1 MGEIVILPLEIEKT
15 IINFIKT
22 KFQQDNLSVLFQ
34 NPLLREEVLDLLD
47 RYCTVVYYPVD
58 DTGNNGFRLKRMPF
72 ADGTRQ
78 DFVFI
83 NTAQTLE
90 KQVFTAAHELGHI
103 WNVDE
108 VVIKEHNLE
117 DTTDMREHIIN
128 RFAAILLMP
137 DDKFVISVRA
147 GLKEYGEQ
155 GKKTITYVNLL
166 RMIVGLMNHF
176 FAPMKAVVL
185 RLVELKFFREDVAK
199 VLLGYDDITA
209 EAFAERIHELCVEC
223 GYTNLLNP
231 SRKKYI
237 EGLAQKLDIA
247 ERNNLV
253 SPNKI
258 RVMREKF
265 GLPASS
271 GELGLDDIISLDTQE
286 GREDPR
292 P

>member
-1 MGEIVILPLEIEKT
+1 MGEIVILPLEIEKS

-137 DDKFVISVRA
+137 DDKFGISVRA

-247 ERNNLV
+247 ESNNLV

-286 GREDPR
+286 GREE
-292 P
+292 

>member
-15 IINFIKT
+15 IINFIKM
-22 KFQQDNLSVLFQ
+22 KFEQDNLSVLFQ
-34 NPLLREEVLDLLD
+34 NPLLREEMLDLLD
-47 RYCTVVYYPVD
+47 RYCTVVYYPAD

-72 ADGTRQ
+72 ADGTYQ

-108 VVIKEHNLE
+108 VIIKKHNLSN
-117 DTTDMREHIIN
+117 TTDMREHIIN
-128 RFAAILLMP
+128 RFAATLLMP
-137 DDKFVISVRA
+137 ADKFAISVQA
-147 GLKEYGEQ
+147 GLKEYGEPHE
-155 GKKTITYVNLL
+155 KTITYANLL
-166 RMIVGLMNHF
+166 RMIVGLMNQF

-185 RLVELKFFREDVAK
+185 RLVELKFFRDDVAK
-199 VLLGYDDITA
+199 VLFGYDEIPA
-209 EAFAERIHELCVEC
+209 EVFTERLHKLCVEY
-223 GYTNLLNP
+223 GYINLLNP

-247 ERNNLV
+247 DRNQLV

-265 GLPASS
+265 GLSASS
-271 GELGLDDIISLDTQE
+271 GELGFDDVISLDTQE
-286 GREDPR
+286 GREE
-292 P
+292 

>member
-137 DDKFVISVRA
+137 DDKFGISVRA

-166 RMIVGLMNHF
+166 RMIVGLVNHF

-209 EAFAERIHELCVEC
+209 EVFAERIHELCVEC

-286 GREDPR
+286 GREE
-292 P
+292 

>member
-137 DDKFVISVRA
+137 DDKFGISVRA

-286 GREDPR
+286 GREE
-292 P
+292 

>member
-1 MGEIVILPLEIEKT
+1 MGEIVILPIEIEKT
-15 IINFIKT
+15 IINFINK
-22 KFQQDNLSVLFQ
+22 KFEQDNLSVLFQ
-34 NPLLREEVLDLLD
+34 NPLLREEMLDLLD

-58 DTGNNGFRLKRMPF
+58 NTDNNGFRLKRMPF
-72 ADGTRQ
+72 ADGTCQ

-108 VVIKEHNLE
+108 VVIKEHNLA

-137 DDKFVISVRA
+137 ADKFGISVQA

-166 RMIVGLMNHF
+166 RMIVGLMNQF

-185 RLVELKFFREDVAK
+185 RLIELKFFRDDAAK
-199 VLLGYDDITA
+199 VLFGYDEIPA
-209 EAFAERIHELCVEC
+209 EAFTERVYELCVEY
-223 GYTNLLNP
+223 GYINLLNP

-247 ERNNLV
+247 EQENLV
-253 SPNKI
+253 AQNKI
-258 RVMREKF
+258 KVMREKF
-265 GLPASS
+265 GLKPASS
-271 GELGLDDIISLDTQE
+271 AAAGLNDVISLSTQE
-286 GREDPR
+286 GQEA
-292 P
+292 

>member
-286 GREDPR
+286 GREE
-292 P
+292 

>member
-137 DDKFVISVRA
+137 DDKFGISVRA

-155 GKKTITYVNLL
+155 GKKTITYLNLL

-286 GREDPR
+286 GREE
-292 P
+292 

>member
-83 NTAQTLE
+83 NSAQTLE

-137 DDKFVISVRA
+137 DDKFGISVRA

-286 GREDPR
+286 GREE
-292 P
+292 

>member
-1 MGEIVILPLEIEKT
+1 MGEIVILPFEIEET
-15 IINFIKT
+15 IRNFIKM
-22 KFQQDNLSVLFQ
+22 KFEQDNLSVLFQ

-58 DTGNNGFRLKRMPF
+58 DRGNNGFRLKKMPF
-72 ADGTRQ
+72 ADGTYQ

-108 VVIKEHNLE
+108 AVIKEHDLE
-117 DTTDMREHIIN
+117 DSTDIREHIIN

-137 DDKFVISVRA
+137 DDKFGISVQA
-147 GLKEYGEQ
+147 GLNEYGEQ
-155 GKKTITYVNLL
+155 GKNTITYVNLL
-166 RMIVGLMNHF
+166 RMIVGLMNQF

-185 RLVELKFFREDVAK
+185 RLIELKFFKDDVAK
-199 VLLGYDDITA
+199 VLFGYDDIPA
-209 EAFAERIHELCVEC
+209 EAFIDRIHELCIEY
-223 GYTNLLNP
+223 GYINLLNP
-231 SRKKYI
+231 TRKKYI
-237 EGLAQKLDIA
+237 EGLAHKLDIA
-247 ERNNLV
+247 ERKNLV

-265 GLPASS
+265 GLLPTSS
-271 GELGLDDIISLDTQE
+271 GALGMDEVISLDTKE
-286 GREDPR
+286 GREE
-292 P
+292 

>member
-1 MGEIVILPLEIEKT
+1 MGEIVILPIEIEKT
-15 IINFIKT
+15 IINYINK
-22 KFQQDNLSVLFQ
+22 KFEQDNLSVLFQ
-34 NPLLREEVLDLLD
+34 NPLLREEMLDLLD
-47 RYCTVVYYPVD
+47 RYCKVLYYPVD
-58 DTGNNGFRLKRMPF
+58 NTDNNGFRLKRMPF
-72 ADGTRQ
+72 ADGTCQ

-108 VVIKEHNLE
+108 VVLKEHNLA

-137 DDKFVISVRA
+137 ADKFSISVRA
-147 GLKEYGEQ
+147 GLKEYGEK

-166 RMIVGLMNHF
+166 RMIVGLMNQF

-185 RLVELKFFREDVAK
+185 RLIELKFFRDDIAK
-199 VLLGYDDITA
+199 VLFGYDEIPA
-209 EAFAERIHELCVEC
+209 EAFIERVHELCVEY
-223 GYTNLLNP
+223 GYINLLNP

-247 ERNNLV
+247 EQENLV
-253 SPNKI
+253 AQNKI
-258 RVMREKF
+258 KVMREKF
-265 GLPASS
+265 GLKPASS
-271 GELGLDDIISLDTQE
+271 AAAGLNDVVSLSTQE
-286 GREDPR
+286 GQEE
-292 P
+292 

>member
-1 MGEIVILPLEIEKT
+1 MGEIVILPLEIEKS

-137 DDKFVISVRA
+137 DDKFGISVRA

-286 GREDPR
+286 GREE
-292 P
+292 

>member
-137 DDKFVISVRA
+137 DDKFGISVRA

-209 EAFAERIHELCVEC
+209 EVFAERIHELCVEC

-286 GREDPR
+286 GREE
-292 P
+292 